1 MHNNTKRGRIVE
13 VELVVALRLPDR
25 AHVPVETL
33 IAALT
38 ERFPWV
44 EGVIVEAITDY
55 AEEVTR

>member
-1 MHNNTKRGRIVE
+1 VKRGRTVE
-13 VELVVALRLPDR
+13 VELVVALRLPDG
-25 AHVPVETL
+25 APVPVETL

-44 EGVIVEAITDY
+44 EGVIVEATTDY